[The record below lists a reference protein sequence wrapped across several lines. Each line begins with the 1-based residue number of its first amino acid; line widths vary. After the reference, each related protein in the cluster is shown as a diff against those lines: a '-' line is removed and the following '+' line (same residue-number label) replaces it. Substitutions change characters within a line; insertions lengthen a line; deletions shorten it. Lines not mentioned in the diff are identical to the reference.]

1 MTKELLIKEPDFRE
15 KPIEWVG
22 WNMKTMGNSFETA
35 LILLRQKQ
43 IINSF

>member
-1 MTKELLIKEPDFRE
+1 MKKLKNLEPDFKE

-22 WNMKTMGNSFETA
+22 WNIKTTGNSFETA

-43 IINSF
+43 ILASF